1 MNFEKLQ
8 VWKRSAR
15 LSAELYKAT
24 RDLRDFGFKDQVTR
38 SGLSIPC
45 NIAEGMSR
53 YTTRDKRHFLVIAR
67 GSCSELRT
75 QIDIGMDIDY
85 IDARQGRDWLQE
97 TREISSMLHGLIT
110 SLDNEDSAASQGWFF
125 PQLTACGL

>member
-8 VWKRSAR
+8 VWQRSAR
-15 LSAELYKAT
+15 LSAELYKSLQH
-24 RDLRDFGFKDQVTR
+24 LRDFGFRDQVTR
-38 SGLSIPC
+38 PGLSIPS
-45 NIAEGMSR
+45 NIAEGMTR

-75 QIDIGMDIDY
+75 QIYIGMDIGY
-85 IDARQGRDWLQE
+85 IKAQQGRQWLQE

-110 SLDNEDSAASQGWFF
+110 SLDNEKLAG
-125 PQLTACGL
+125 G